1 MDLLERVW
9 KFLENLS
16 LLHWLIALIL
26 IIGGFVIYF
35 WKWIKLQFRFGK
47 NLKRK
52 IYFLKLSND
61 KNLETEKDQI
71 RNLALFNIED
81 EIKDIS
87 KDTKNLQNFKKDAVY
102 IIGYNK
108 NKDSEFYNN
117 LITEAK
123 INKIPVIIFAQQR
136 EIKEEHWH
144 IFNGYVYL
152 DIANTTNRLAI
163 ILLNILKIV

>member
-87 KDTKNLQNFKKDAVY
+87 KDTILKKTQF
-102 IIGYNK
+102 I
-108 NKDSEFYNN
+108 
-117 LITEAK
+117 L
-123 INKIPVIIFAQQR
+123 
-136 EIKEEHWH
+136 
-144 IFNGYVYL
+144 L
-152 DIANTTNRLAI
+152 DITRIKTVNFII
-163 ILLNILKIV
+163 IL